1 MLHVQIDVAAFEAE
15 VQQEFERREELLKN
29 IHEAETGVK
38 VEPTSKTNII
48 QRRIEVLKAML
59 AEEKL
64 SANKRKADQLADEN
78 AQIAIEKLVAA
89 EAQESYKMVSEP
101 MGEARRLIAEG
112 GPQNL
117 AKAEALLREAAK
129 RGDAEAEAL
138 KEATA
143 TRSVRDALVL
153 RLHAIA
159 QSGDK
164 DHFLL
169 AAAEAYEMPISKR
182 ENCDLRSVL
191 LHALAK
197 LQEDSPDILTFGRR
211 RRRKRPKRERGKK
224 KARLV
229 SPAPSETEGME
240 TDVPESVELSR
251 VVAESRP
258 PRATSLP
265 ACSWKAAWSAG

>member
-1 MLHVQIDVAAFEAE
+1 M
-15 VQQEFERREELLKN
+15 
-29 IHEAETGVK
+29 
-38 VEPTSKTNII
+38 
-48 QRRIEVLKAML
+48 
-59 AEEKL
+59 
-64 SANKRKADQLADEN
+64 
-78 AQIAIEKLVAA
+78 
-89 EAQESYKMVSEP
+89 
-101 MGEARRLIAEG
+101 
-112 GPQNL
+112 

-129 RGDAEAEAL
+129 SGDAEAEAL
-138 KEATA
+138 NEAKA

-182 ENCDLRSVL
+182 ENCDLRFVL

-211 RRRKRPKRERGKK
+211 RGRKRPKRT
-224 KARLV
+224 V
-229 SPAPSETEGME
+229 SETEGIE

-265 ACSWKAAWSAG
+265 AFSWKAAWSAG

>member
-1 MLHVQIDVAAFEAE
+1 
-15 VQQEFERREELLKN
+15 
-29 IHEAETGVK
+29 
-38 VEPTSKTNII
+38 
-48 QRRIEVLKAML
+48 ML

-64 SANKRKADQLADEN
+64 SANKRKADQLADER

-159 QSGDK
+159 Q
-164 DHFLL
+164 
-169 AAAEAYEMPISKR
+169 
-182 ENCDLRSVL
+182 
-191 LHALAK
+191 
-197 LQEDSPDILTFGRR
+197 
-211 RRRKRPKRERGKK
+211 
-224 KARLV
+224 
-229 SPAPSETEGME
+229 
-240 TDVPESVELSR
+240 
-251 VVAESRP
+251 
-258 PRATSLP
+258 
-265 ACSWKAAWSAG
+265 

>member
-1 MLHVQIDVAAFEAE
+1 MLEAE
-15 VQQEFERREELLKN
+15 VQQEFERREELLKK
-29 IHEAETGVK
+29 IHEAEAGVK
-38 VEPTSKTNII
+38 VETTTKTEII
-48 QRRIEVLKAML
+48 QRRIEVLTAML

-64 SANKRKADQLADEN
+64 SANKRKADQLADER

-89 EAQESYKMVSEP
+89 EAQERYAIVAEP
-101 MGEARRLIAEG
+101 MREARRLIAEG

-117 AKAEALLREAAK
+117 ANAEELLREAAK

-138 KEATA
+138 KEAKA

-159 QSGDK
+159 QSGESEA
-164 DHFLL
+164 FLL
-169 AAAEAYEMPISKR
+169 AAEKAYGKRISKR

-211 RRRKRPKRERGKK
+211 RGRKRPKRT
-224 KARLV
+224 V
-229 SPAPSETEGME
+229 SETEGIE
-240 TDVPESVELSR
+240 TDVPQSVEPFR
-251 VVAESRP
+251 VVAERRP

-265 ACSWKAAWSAG
+265 AFSWKAAWSAG